1 MIRTSKQL
9 KDKVKNISNSD
20 AKIAQAYI
28 RTFIM
33 ERFLERVS
41 ISEYHDQFI
50 LKGGMLVA
58 SLVGIDLRSTMDIDT
73 TVRALPINET
83 EAKEIMQNIINI
95 PVDDGVSFLIS
106 ACKEIMSDFDYP
118 GIRVMIEARLDK
130 LRQVIK
136 IDISTDDVITPRAIE
151 YEYKL
156 MFENRKISVMT
167 YNLETLLA
175 EKLQTVLSRDIANTR
190 MRDFYDIYSLTKEKL
205 EDLMKNTLLSEAFI
219 ATCKKRETTFTKEK
233 AELICERISN
243 DKEMENRWKSF
254 KDDNYFVGELEWKVI
269 MEQVYKV
276 VLKVVSV
283 IS

>member
-41 ISEYHDQFI
+41 VSEYHDQFI
-50 LKGGMLVA
+50 LKGGLLVA

-83 EAKEIMQNIINI
+83 EAKEIIQNIMSI
-95 PVDDGVSFLIS
+95 PVDDGVSFKITT
-106 ACKEIMSDFDYP
+106 CKEIMSDFDYP
-118 GIRVMIEARLDK
+118 GIRIMIEAKLDK
-130 LRQVIK
+130 LRQTIK

-156 MFENRKISVMT
+156 MFEDRTISVMT

-190 MRDFYDIYSLTKEKL
+190 MRDLYDIYSLTKEKL
-205 EDLMKNTLLSEAFI
+205 EDLMKNSLLNEAFI
-219 ATCKKRETTFTKEK
+219 ATCKKRETTFAKEK
-233 AELICERISN
+233 AEQICERILN
-243 DKEMENRWKSF
+243 DKEMKNRWKSF
-254 KDDNYFVGELEWKVI
+254 KDDNYFVGELEWKDV
-269 MEQVYKV
+269 MDQVYEV
-276 VLKVVSV
+276 VTMLYMV
-283 IS
+283 